1 MAQRAAATSIA
12 AEWDRAVDAS
22 LREVGVP
29 VAAPSER
36 PFFESRTQK
45 RP

>member
-12 AEWDRAVDAS
+12 AEWDRAVDARCGRS
-22 LREVGVP
+22 ESRSRL
-29 VAAPSER
+29 PSQR

>member
-29 VAAPSER
+29 VAAS
-36 PFFESRTQK
+36 Q
-45 RP
+45 